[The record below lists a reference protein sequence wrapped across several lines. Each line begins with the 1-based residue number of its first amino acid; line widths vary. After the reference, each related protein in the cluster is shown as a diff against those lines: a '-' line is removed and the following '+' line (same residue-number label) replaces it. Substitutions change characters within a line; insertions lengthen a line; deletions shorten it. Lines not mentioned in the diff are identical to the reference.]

1 LNLKQLK
8 NYNIFKEELISLELL
23 KNQGF
28 NNISYLL
35 KTTEKSYIIRVFKS
49 NDSVN
54 ISREF
59 EYKIQKKAYKN
70 HIASKPIFLNE
81 EFMIYEYTKGFHK
94 TKLSKIDLRNLVLKI
109 KKFHQFK
116 IDEKPYNLTLDL
128 KNYSKKLSS
137 QKSQKLIKSCFKSI
151 KALKKFKNKPVL
163 SHHDLNSK
171 NIIFDKN
178 SLKIIDWEY
187 AGVNDR
193 FFDLACVCVEFKLT
207 KNEEKIVLHN
217 YFKNS
222 RKYHQIKLKHYKIIY
237 NSFCKLW
244 FEANCF

>member
-1 LNLKQLK
+1 MNLEQIKK
-8 NYNIFKEELISLELL
+8 YNIFKEELLSLELL

-35 KTTEKSYIIRVFKS
+35 KTLTKEYVIRVFKS
-49 NDSVN
+49 NESVN
-54 ISREF
+54 ISRLF
-59 EYKIQKKAYKN
+59 EYQIQKKAYKN
-70 HIASKPIFLNE
+70 SIASKPIFLNE
-81 EFMIYEYTKGFHK
+81 NFMIYEYTKGFHK

-151 KALKKFKNKPVL
+151 KALKKFKNEVVL
-163 SHHDLNSK
+163 SHHDLNPK
-171 NIIFDKN
+171 NIIFNKN

-187 AGVNDR
+187 AGANDR
-193 FFDLACVCVEFKLT
+193 FFDLACVCIEFKLN
-207 KNEEKIVLHN
+207 KKEEKTLLTT
-217 YFKNS
+217 YFRKEK
-222 RKYHQIKLKHYKIIY
+222 KYHKAKLNHYKIIY
-237 NSFCKLW
+237 DSFCKLW
-244 FEANCF
+244 FEANI